1 MPKRVI
7 KHDPTEP
14 IRTERIDGETIG
26 DHANQVVVGWGKGL
40 GMVQIGVQEPDAIPG
55 EREGGHFTSLSREQ
69 IGQIIAALRKAERQA
84 YGPRHTGGCVNGSI
98 CGEPAHCPPD

>member
-14 IRTERIDGETIG
+14 IRTERISGETIG

-55 EREGGHFTSLSREQ
+55 EREGGHFTSIGREQ
-69 IGQIIAALRKAERQA
+69 IGQIIATLRKAERQA
-84 YGPRHTGGCVNGSI
+84 YA
-98 CGEPAHCPPD
+98 PAR